1 MKQIAIIG
9 AGISGLATAFQIEK
23 KLKKSGISHTIHLF
37 EREPKIGG
45 KISAVFKDGFRCEGG
60 PNGFLD
66 SKPSTLELCEELGI
80 SDKLLR
86 SSDAARKRFIYSQ
99 GKLHELPTSPP
110 KFFFSDLLS
119 LKGRIRII
127 GELWAP
133 GPKEGTDPT
142 IAEFARRRLG
152 EEAHAKLLDPMVA
165 GVFAGDTERLSLES
179 CFPRMAELERD
190 YGSLIK
196 AMFKLAQGSK
206 QKAQSSRLKAQ
217 GKKDRGGPAGPGGTL
232 TSFREGLSVLPD
244 AIAKRFKGRIT
255 CNADLK
261 KIEKTSRGFRLSF
274 SGAKDFE
281 CDCVVVATPACD
293 AASALAP
300 IDDGL
305 TTVLN
310 RFEFAPATV
319 VGLGFDKNSIKRDIN
334 GFGFLIP
341 KKENRRI
348 LGSLWT
354 SSIFPHRAPEGS
366 VLLRTIVGGARSPE
380 LARLPE
386 KEIIALVRDELKAI
400 MGITA
405 EPTFVQAFKWERA
418 ICQYTVGHKVRLQ
431 EVDERLAKVPGLYLT
446 GNSYRGI
453 ALNDCT
459 LNATRVAEKV
469 AGFLRQA

>member
-23 KLKKSGISHTIHLF
+23 KLKESGIDHKVHIF
-37 EREPKIGG
+37 EREPKVGG
-45 KISAVFKDGFRCEGG
+45 KISAVFKNGFRCEAG

-66 SKPSTLELCEELGI
+66 SKPSTLQLCEELGL

-86 SSDAARKRFIYSQ
+86 STDAARKRFIYSQ

-110 KFFFSDLLS
+110 KFFFSGLLS

-133 GPKEGTDPT
+133 GPKQGTDPT

-196 AMFKLAQGSK
+196 AMIKI
-206 QKAQSSRLKAQ
+206 QKER
-217 GKKDRGGPAGPGGTL
+217 KKDPAARKKKDKGGPAGPGGTL
-232 TSFREGLSVLPD
+232 TSFRDGLSVLPQ
-244 AIAKRFKGRIT
+244 AIADRFKGRIT
-255 CNADLK
+255 CNSDLK
-261 KIEKTSRGFRLSF
+261 KIEKTARGFRLSF
-274 SGAKDFE
+274 PGAEDFE
-281 CDCVVVATPACD
+281 CDCVVAAAPACD
-293 AASALAP
+293 TASPLAH
-300 IDDGL
+300 IDEGL
-305 TTVLN
+305 TAVLN

-319 VGLGFDKNSIKRDIN
+319 VGLGFDKNTIKHDIN

-341 KKENRRI
+341 KKEHRRI

-380 LARLPE
+380 LAILPE
-386 KEIIALVRDELKAI
+386 EEIIAMVRDELKAI

-405 EPTFVQAFKWERA
+405 EPTFVQAFKWEKA
-418 ICQYTVGHKVRLQ
+418 ICQYTVGHKERLQ
-431 EVDERLAKVPGLYLT
+431 EVDERVSRIPGLFLT
-446 GNSYRGI
+446 GNSYRGV

-459 LNATRVAEKV
+459 LNATRIAEKV
-469 AGFLRQA
+469 ARFFA